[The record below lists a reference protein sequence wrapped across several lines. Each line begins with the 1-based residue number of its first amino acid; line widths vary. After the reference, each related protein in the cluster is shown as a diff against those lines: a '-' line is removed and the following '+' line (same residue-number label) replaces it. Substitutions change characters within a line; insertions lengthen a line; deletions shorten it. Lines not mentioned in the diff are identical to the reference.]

1 MRCYVM
7 RVCLFAWLLVLC
19 LALGGCG
26 NAGVDP
32 VGEWESTEIDWP
44 MKMFLR
50 DDGRASVSTMQIDQT
65 GSWKQQG
72 NRISMTLKQVD
83 GFGPTQL
90 EAKLRGNQI
99 TVEYLEH
106 DYSLQKVQAGDR

>member
-1 MRCYVM
+1 MIPDREGTEELG
-7 RVCLFAWLLVLC
+7 RVTGE
-19 LALGGCG
+19 LAGSGIG
-26 NAGVDP
+26 AKP
-32 VGEWESTEIDWP
+32 AEIDWP

-50 DDGRASVSTMQIDQT
+50 DDGRASVSTMQIDQI

-72 NRISMTLKQVD
+72 NLISMTLEQVD